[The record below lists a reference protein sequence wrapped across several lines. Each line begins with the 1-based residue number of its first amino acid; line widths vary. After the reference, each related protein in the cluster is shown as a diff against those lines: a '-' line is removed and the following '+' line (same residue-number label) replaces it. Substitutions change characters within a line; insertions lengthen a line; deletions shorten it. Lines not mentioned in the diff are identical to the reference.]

1 MPLKDASKTPTLLGL
16 DAKAFAFTF
25 PAFLFINTWTMS
37 YVIFTF
43 ALFIIL
49 KIKRLPIGY
58 AYRRLISSARSKTVS
73 SRPWWVLKKWRI
85 RT

>member
-25 PAFLFINTWTMS
+25 PAFLHINAWTMS
-37 YVIFTF
+37 YVFLTF
-43 ALFIIL
+43 ALFIAL
-49 KIKRLPIGY
+49 KIKRLSIGY
-58 AYRRLISSARSKTVS
+58 AYRRLVSLLRSKAVS
-73 SRPWWVLKKWRI
+73 SRPWWVLKKWRV